1 MGPCFPL
8 LIDENKKFKIKKA
21 KCKITDQNLKFEV
34 RIGFFAEGG
43 IANKIQENVYMETVD
58 KIDNLRLIENS
69 LLHMQFELERESPS
83 YFRLAREAHLLLYR
97 TMIESLTGSNW
108 QNVTGHR
115 AKDRSVKYQWGD
127 KPWQEIHKEV
137 KIEGCHEA
145 WRFSHPVVC
154 AQPPE
159 DRINEVFLKS
169 VFRSLG
175 EAWLI
180 GFYDALAMIQ
190 TECFMHKFIY
200 SKSIM
205 ISNEDMITFEW
216 LHENIRNEYEHFI
229 PKLYWAPVYDLL
241 WAVERCLSVSK
252 ELLFESGNVIFHTVT
267 KKSLKE
273 LLESVFKGATLLL
286 RNSQQASKST

>member
-1 MGPCFPL
+1 
-8 LIDENKKFKIKKA
+8 
-21 KCKITDQNLKFEV
+21 
-34 RIGFFAEGG
+34 
-43 IANKIQENVYMETVD
+43 METVD

-115 AKDRSVKYQWGD
+115 SKNHSVKYLLGN
-127 KPWQEIHKEV
+127 KPCQEIHKV
-137 KIEGCHEA
+137 KIDGCDKA
-145 WRFSHPVVC
+145 WRFSDPVVC

-159 DRINEVFLKS
+159 SRINEVFLKN
-169 VFRSLG
+169 VFRSLD

-190 TECFMHKFIY
+190 TENFMHQFIF
-200 SKSIM
+200 SKSTM
-205 ISNEDMITFEW
+205 ISDEDMKAFEW
-216 LHENIRNEYEHFI
+216 LHESIRNEYEHFI

-241 WAVERCLSVSK
+241 WVTQRCLSVSK
-252 ELLFESGNVIFHTVT
+252 ELLFESGNVDFHKVT
-267 KKSLKE
+267 KESLKE
-273 LLESVFKGATLLL
+273 LLESVLKGVILLL
-286 RNSQQASKST
+286 RNSRQASKSN

>member
-1 MGPCFPL
+1 MF
-8 LIDENKKFKIKKA
+8 
-21 KCKITDQNLKFEV
+21 DQ
-34 RIGFFAEGG
+34 
-43 IANKIQENVYMETVD
+43 ETID

-69 LLHMQFELERESPS
+69 FLHMQFELDRENPS

-115 AKDRSVKYQWGD
+115 GKDRNVKYQMGD
-127 KPWQEIHKEV
+127 KPWQEIHKV
-137 KIEGCHEA
+137 SVVGCREA
-145 WRFSHPVVC
+145 WRFSDPVAC

-159 DRINEVFLKS
+159 SSINEVLLKS
-169 VFRSLG
+169 VSRSLG

-205 ISNEDMITFEW
+205 ISNEDMKTFEW

-241 WAVERCLSVSK
+241 SAVERCLSVSK
-252 ELLFESGNVIFHTVT
+252 IVIFP
-267 KKSLKE
+267 S
-273 LLESVFKGATLLL
+273 F
-286 RNSQQASKST
+286 

>member
-1 MGPCFPL
+1 
-8 LIDENKKFKIKKA
+8 
-21 KCKITDQNLKFEV
+21 
-34 RIGFFAEGG
+34 
-43 IANKIQENVYMETVD
+43 MEAVD

-97 TMIESLTGSNW
+97 SMIESLTHSNW

-115 AKDRSVKYQWGD
+115 SKNHSVKYLLKN
-127 KPWQEIHKEV
+127 KPCQEIHKV
-137 KIEGCHEA
+137 KIDGCDKA
-145 WRFSHPVVC
+145 WRFSDPVAS

-159 DRINEVFLKS
+159 NRINEVFLKN
-169 VFRSLG
+169 VFRSLD

-190 TECFMHKFIY
+190 TENFMHQFIF

-205 ISNEDMITFEW
+205 ISDEDMKMLEW
-216 LHENIRNEYEHFI
+216 LHESIRNEYEHFI

-241 WAVERCLSVSK
+241 CATQLCLSVSK
-252 ELLFESGNVIFHTVT
+252 FLLFESGNVLFHALT
-267 KKSLKE
+267 KESLHE
-273 LLESVFKGATLLL
+273 LIESVFKEVTLLS